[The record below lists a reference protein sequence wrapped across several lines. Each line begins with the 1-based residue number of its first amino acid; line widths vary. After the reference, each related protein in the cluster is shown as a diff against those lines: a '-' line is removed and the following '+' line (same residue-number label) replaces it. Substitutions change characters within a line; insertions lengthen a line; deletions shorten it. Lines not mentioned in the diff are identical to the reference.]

1 MMRTTFSPTRVR
13 PCAALVGVAA
23 LALLLTACGGASS
36 PVATTA
42 PTSMSNVRPGRG
54 FIATLIPLTEAP
66 STATPT
72 TVSRGSTAP
81 SRGSAVTTATTGTGT
96 WTAPDGGISL
106 RYPTTWRATPAM
118 TANDNY
124 LRLDGPNNQVIFVDV
139 YTPDTNGP
147 APSPDD
153 ALQLLRD
160 AQAHSTQFTYTYGT
174 TRDVTVGGVPARYLE
189 YQYTPT
195 ANRTAVAAQGAVWAV
210 QRGDRTYI
218 LRASNIGAGRADV
231 DAIIASVSYPPPPA
245 VMGGA
250 SPSPRPTGSPARVA
264 GTGVPALTATAPL
277 VRGTLPPQA
286 SPPAAGIPAPSTA
299 TGAPMA
305 VQQGPATFADPDKRV
320 TFQFPPN
327 WKFLNPNGDAATFF
341 EFDGPDNAR
350 LFVGINDG
358 AGSLDDAV
366 RAYRDTQRQVMVFT
380 YMDGGVA
387 DVQIGGEPG
396 KLVTYTYVPQG
407 RPGDPPRNGAAWV
420 AIRSG
425 KVFTFDARDIGTHRS
440 ELDAMIASIHFTK

>member
-1 MMRTTFSPTRVR
+1 
-13 PCAALVGVAA
+13 
-23 LALLLTACGGASS
+23 
-36 PVATTA
+36 
-42 PTSMSNVRPGRG
+42 
-54 FIATLIPLTEAP
+54 
-66 STATPT
+66 
-72 TVSRGSTAP
+72 
-81 SRGSAVTTATTGTGT
+81 
-96 WTAPDGGISL
+96 
-106 RYPTTWRATPAM
+106 
-118 TANDNY
+118 
-124 LRLDGPNNQVIFVDV
+124 
-139 YTPDTNGP
+139 
-147 APSPDD
+147 
-153 ALQLLRD
+153 
-160 AQAHSTQFTYTYGT
+160 
-174 TRDVTVGGVPARYLE
+174 
-189 YQYTPT
+189 
-195 ANRTAVAAQGAVWAV
+195 
-210 QRGDRTYI
+210 
-218 LRASNIGAGRADV
+218 
-231 DAIIASVSYPPPPA
+231 
-245 VMGGA
+245 
-250 SPSPRPTGSPARVA
+250 
-264 GTGVPALTATAPL
+264 
-277 VRGTLPPQA
+277 
-286 SPPAAGIPAPSTA
+286 
-299 TGAPMA
+299 MA